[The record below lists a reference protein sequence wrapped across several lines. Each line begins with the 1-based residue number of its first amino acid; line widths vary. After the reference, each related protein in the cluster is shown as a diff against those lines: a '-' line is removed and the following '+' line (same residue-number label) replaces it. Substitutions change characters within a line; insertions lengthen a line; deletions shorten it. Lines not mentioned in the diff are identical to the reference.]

1 MTGFQRIPQHWSCRK
16 CGQPM
21 EFTELYF
28 LAGRLVGVQVKCWD
42 CDRQEELWKGKRRAY
57 DMREVEMV

>member
-1 MTGFQRIPQHWSCRK
+1 
-16 CGQPM
+16 M

-42 CDRQEELWKGKRRAY
+42 CDRQEELWKGERRTY
-57 DMREVEMV
+57 DMKEVEMV